1 MAQIAVNGEERE
13 ITGTI
18 RLSELLDS
26 LSVPRRLIAV
36 EVNGTVIKRTEWET
50 TEIGEGDR
58 LEVVHFV
65 GGG

>member
-13 ITGTI
+13 LTGTI

-26 LSVPRRLIAV
+26 LALPLRLIAV
-36 EVNGTVIKRTEWET
+36 EVNGNVIKRTEWET
-50 TEIGEGDR
+50 TEIGDGDR